1 MSYRN
6 CRNLTIGSIII
17 ASVACGTSAQP
28 LVGASVLSVGGSYP
42 TTVALSQ
49 STCPGI
55 TVANA
60 TTTITHATGA
70 TTFTLSHAGNDY
82 TGDITTT
89 GDFTTRS
96 KAVSAGGETHTL
108 TIAGRFTITGFTA
121 TVTAAVTRP
130 AAPTTC
136 GYTVS
141 WTGARTSGTNAIP

>member
-1 MSYRN
+1 MSIRN
-6 CRNLTIGSIII
+6 CRSVTIGSIIL
-17 ASVACGTSAQP
+17 ASVACGSSAQTV
-28 LVGASVLSVGGSYP
+28 VGAKVLSVGGSYP

-60 TTTITHATGA
+60 TTTITHAAGA

-82 TGDITTT
+82 TGDILTT

-96 KAVSAGGETHTL
+96 KAVSAAGETHTL
-108 TIAGRFTITGFTA
+108 TIAGRFTTTGFTA

-130 AAPTTC
+130 TAPTTC
-136 GYTVS
+136 SYTVS
-141 WTGARTSGTNAIP
+141 WTAARTSGTNTIP